1 MQDIS
6 NYKKIKENAENF
18 YKKIGRI
25 NCPAFNSETVYFN
38 SEGFNH
44 LIYKK
49 KSERSKNDQIT
60 KFKLLSIAKEIIFI
74 STTFQEYDEGLAE
87 ITRKRFK
94 KRVKETVAVRY
105 WGLVAIVRNRKVK
118 VIIRQIGNGQKHF
131 FSVIPAWTINHY
143 NNTKIIS
150 TAKGNLSFD

>member
-1 MQDIS
+1 MSRLSQRS
-6 NYKKIKENAENF
+6 SLF
-18 YKKIGRI
+18 Y
-25 NCPAFNSETVYFN
+25 N

-60 KFKLLSIAKEIIFI
+60 KFKLLPIAKEIVSI
-74 STTFQEYDEGLAE
+74 STTFQEYDEGLIE
-87 ITRKRFK
+87 IIRKRFK
-94 KRVKETVAVRY
+94 KRVKETALVKY
-105 WGLVAIVRNRKVK
+105 WGLVAIIRNKKVK
-118 VIIRQIGNGQKHF
+118 VIIRQISNGQKHF

-150 TAKGNLSFD
+150 TAKGDLSTD

>member
-18 YKKIGRI
+18 YKKIGCL
-25 NCPAFNSETVYFN
+25 NCPAFNSERIYFN

-49 KSERSKNDQIT
+49 KSERNKTDQIT
-60 KFKLLSIAKEIIFI
+60 KFKLLPIAKEIILI
-74 STTFQEYDEGLAE
+74 STTFQEYDEGLVE
-87 ITRKRFK
+87 IIRKRFK
-94 KRVKETVAVRY
+94 KKVRETVIVKY
-105 WGLVAIVRNRKVK
+105 WGLVAIIRNKKVK
-118 VIIRQIGNGQKHF
+118 VIIRQTGNGQKHF

-150 TAKGNLSFD
+150 TAKGDLSSD

>member
-25 NCPAFNSETVYFN
+25 NCPALYNETVYFN

-44 LIYKK
+44 LVYKK
-49 KSERSKNDQIT
+49 KAERSKNDQVT
-60 KFKLLSIAKEIIFI
+60 KFKLLPIAKEIVSI
-74 STTFQEYDEGLAE
+74 STTFQEYDEGLIE

-94 KRVKETVAVRY
+94 KRVKETALVKY
-105 WGLVAIVRNRKVK
+105 WGLVAIIKNKKVK
-118 VIIRQIGNGQKHF
+118 VIMRQVSNGQKHF
-131 FSVIPAWTINHY
+131 FSVIPAWTISHY
-143 NNTKIIS
+143 NNTRIIS
-150 TAKGNLSFD
+150 TAKGDLSAD

>member
-6 NYKKIKENAENF
+6 NHKKIKENANNF

-25 NCPAFNSETVYFN
+25 NCPAFNNEAVYFN

-60 KFKLLSIAKEIIFI
+60 KFKLLPIAKEIVYI

-87 ITRKRFK
+87 IIRKRFK

-105 WGLVAIVRNRKVK
+105 WGLVAIIRSKKVK
-118 VIIRQIGNGQKHF
+118 VIIRQVGHGQKHF
-131 FSVIPAWTINHY
+131 FSVIPGWTISHY

-150 TAKGNLSFD
+150 TAKGDLSSD

>member
-6 NYKKIKENAENF
+6 NYEKIKENAENF

-25 NCPAFNSETVYFN
+25 NCPAFNNEAVYFN

-60 KFKLLSIAKEIIFI
+60 KFKLLPIAKEIILI

-105 WGLVAIVRNRKVK
+105 WGLVAIIRNRKVK
-118 VIIRQIGNGQKHF
+118 VIIRQVGNGQKHF
-131 FSVIPAWTINHY
+131 FSIIPAWTINHY

-150 TAKGNLSFD
+150 TAKGDLSSD